1 MEAGKT
7 VRLTAGAQRSLERL
21 NALLNGVKAG
31 DGLSTKITPSGLVEI
46 GLASVESAAEQ
57 TPAKVMMRL
66 VKARLDGNSVMRGPP
81 RE

>member
-7 VRLTAGAQRSLERL
+7 VRLTAAAQRSLERL
-21 NALLNGVKAG
+21 NVLLNGVKTG
-31 DGLSTKITPSGLVEI
+31 DGLSTKITPSRLVEI
-46 GLASVESAAEQ
+46 GLASVASAAEQ

-66 VKARLDGNSVMRGPP
+66 VRARLDGNRVMRGPP